1 MMATAKQLTPIHDLD
16 IEKRSCA
23 SRQFANAQRQ
33 NIAGQDEEAALVLA
47 AKSGDEQAFE
57 ILIGRY
63 QQRILAV
70 ARGFTRVREDAE
82 DIAQQSFQ
90 KAFVH
95 LHNFKGKSSFPTWL
109 TRIAINEALMLLRR
123 GRGPREVS
131 INDWAQGEQ
140 ALFVLE
146 IPDSGQ
152 SPEDS
157 YSQGERRQILFSA
170 MNELPRATR
179 RAIQL
184 RELDERSTKETARIM
199 GISAGA
205 VKARVFHGRR
215 KLRRVLQRESAGMS
229 EKQSA
234 SGKANG
240 LSCHQL
246 VCSFGD

>member
-1 MMATAKQLTPIHDLD
+1 M
-16 IEKRSCA
+16 
-23 SRQFANAQRQ
+23 
-33 NIAGQDEEAALVLA
+33 V
-47 AKSGDEQAFE
+47 
-57 ILIGRY
+57 
-63 QQRILAV
+63 V
-70 ARGFTRVREDAE
+70 
-82 DIAQQSFQ
+82 
-90 KAFVH
+90 
-95 LHNFKGKSSFPTWL
+95 
-109 TRIAINEALMLLRR
+109 RR

-157 YSQGERRQILFSA
+157 YSQGERRKILFSA

-205 VKARVFHGRR
+205 VKAGEFHARR
-215 KLRRVLQRESAGMS
+215 KVRRVLQRDSAGIS

-234 SGKANG
+234 R
-240 LSCHQL
+240 
-246 VCSFGD
+246 